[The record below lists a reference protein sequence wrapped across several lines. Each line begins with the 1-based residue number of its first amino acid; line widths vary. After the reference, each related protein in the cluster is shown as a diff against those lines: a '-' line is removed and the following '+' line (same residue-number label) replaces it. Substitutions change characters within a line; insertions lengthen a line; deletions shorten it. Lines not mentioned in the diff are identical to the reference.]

1 MTSLALVS
9 TYPPTACGLATFA
22 AALATGLDS
31 IGVRDIGVV
40 RSIVDGEPTDNAHV
54 VAHLRPNSPASRA
67 VVVSRLNQYDCAL
80 VQHEYGIYGG
90 PDGSEVLD
98 VLQAVERP
106 SITTLHTVP
115 LKPTPNQRHVL
126 EEVVHLS
133 SAAVTMTA
141 SARNRLI
148 DLYDV
153 DRDKVTTIAHGAT
166 VPHTLA
172 PPSSRVPTF
181 LTWGLLG
188 PGKGIEWVI
197 DAMAI
202 LNRLGV
208 NAHYVIAGRTHPKVL
223 EHSGEAYRNML
234 ASRALSQGVGSMVS
248 FDSTYRSLPS
258 LLDLIG
264 RATCVVLPYDSDD
277 QITSGVLVDAVA
289 AGRPVIATRFP
300 HAEELLAH
308 GAGVVVSHRD
318 VDALA
323 GAMHKVATQPDH
335 ALALSRAAAK
345 LAPAHS
351 WSHIAQQYLS
361 LAMNLTAPQRVMS

>member
-1 MTSLALVS
+1 MTSMALVS

-22 AALATGLDS
+22 AALADGLDS
-31 IGVRDIGVV
+31 VGVRDIGVV
-40 RSIVDGEPTDNAHV
+40 RSMVDREQTDNARV
-54 VAHLRPNSPASRA
+54 VAHLRTGSPASRSVA
-67 VVVSRLNQYDCAL
+67 VGRLNQYDCTL

-90 PDGSEVLD
+90 QDGEEVLS
-98 VLQAVERP
+98 LLRHVERP
-106 SITTLHTVP
+106 TITTLHTVP
-115 LKPTPNQRHVL
+115 LKPTPNQRKVL
-126 EEVVHLS
+126 EEVVDLS
-133 SAAVTMTA
+133 SSAVTMTGA
-141 SARNRLI
+141 ARQRLV

-153 DRDKVTTIAHGAT
+153 DASKVNIIAHGAT

-172 PPSSRVPTF
+172 LPKSRVPMF

-197 DAMAI
+197 DALAV

-223 EHSGEAYRNML
+223 EHSGESYRNML
-234 ASRALSQGVGSMVS
+234 AARAARQGVGSMVS
-248 FDSTYRSLPS
+248 FDSSYRTLPS
-258 LLDLIG
+258 LLELVA

-300 HAEELLAH
+300 HAVELLSK
-308 GAGVVVSHRD
+308 GAGAVVPHRD

-323 GAMHKVATQPDH
+323 CEMHRIATCPDH
-335 ALALSRAAAK
+335 TEHMARAAAD
-345 LAPAHS
+345 LAPLHT
-351 WSHIAQQYLS
+351 WSRIAGEYLA
-361 LAMNLTAPQRVMS
+361 LATTLTSMHRVLS